1 MTLSEV
7 KEISGEEGDFTVSVI
22 QHPRYVDMEKCI
34 ACGLCA
40 EKCPKKVPDAY
51 NQGLINRKA
60 IYLQYAQGVPLKY
73 AIDPEHCIY
82 FKKGKCKVCEKVC
95 PAGAINFAEPE
106 KKFSLKVGAVILAPG
121 GMTYDPGCSD
131 SFGYKK
137 YPNIVTSLE
146 FERMLSASGPT
157 AGHLLR
163 PSDGRELKKIA
174 WIQCV
179 GSRDERPSGNR
190 YCSSI
195 CCTYA
200 VKEAML
206 AKEHCSG
213 ELDAAIFYIDIRT
226 NGKDFERYYNR
237 AKNELGVRF
246 IKAKIANAPSV
257 SGSETHLISYVDEVG
272 CSQAEEFDLVVLSVG
287 LEATGISAEL
297 AQKSGIKLNKHGYAE
312 TCGFTPVSTSRT
324 GIYVGGAFQAP
335 KDIPSCV
342 IDASAAAGMAASRL
356 AEVRWSQ
363 TKFQEIP
370 PEQDIR
376 GQIPRIGVFVCCC
389 GTNIAGVVDV
399 PAVVDF
405 AQKLP
410 GVVYAE
416 ENLFSCSQDTQDK
429 IAQIIKEKEL
439 NRAVVAACSP
449 KTHEPLFQETLINAG
464 LNKYLF
470 EMANIRNHCSWVH
483 KDAPELATQKAKDMV
498 RMAVAKAK
506 LLEPLEELEIE
517 VTHAALIIGGGV
529 AGMETAKN
537 LAEQGYQIYLLEKDD
552 RLGGRVLQLYQTW
565 QGENIS
571 NYLNQLIGFV
581 NAHEN
586 IEIFLNAKIEK
597 VEGFVGNF
605 QTSIKSCNSFRVLEH
620 GVTVIACGA
629 RELKP
634 DLHLYGRDTRVV
646 TGLEL
651 QQRLLE
657 AEAELRPVQKKVV
670 FIQCVGSR
678 IPERPYCSKLCC
690 SQSISSAL
698 KLKKLN
704 PESDI
709 FILYRD
715 IRTYGFQEEIYHQAR
730 AAGIVFIRFNPD
742 EAFAVNQDEN
752 KQLTVSFTD
761 TVLKRRMQ
769 LRPELLVLASAIVP
783 EAHNP
788 LAQFFKISQNEDN
801 FFMEA
806 HAKLRPVDCATDG
819 VFICGLAHAPKPIDE
834 SIAQAHAVAAR
845 AATILSR
852 ERIKGDGIVA
862 YIDPE
867 LCSGCLGC
875 VEVCPYGAISFV
887 EEKKSVEVNPA
898 LCKGCGACAAACPS
912 EVPVIRGFNNQQIY
926 AQIAGALI

>member
-1 MTLSEV
+1 
-7 KEISGEEGDFTVSVI
+7 
-22 QHPRYVDMEKCI
+22 MEKCI

-60 IYLQYAQGVPLKY
+60 IYLEYAQGVPLKY
-73 AIDPEHCIY
+73 AIDPEYCIY

-106 KKFSLKVGAVILAPG
+106 KKLSLKVGAVILAPG
-121 GMTYDPGCSD
+121 GTTYDPGSND
-131 SFGYKK
+131 NFGYKK

-157 AGHLLR
+157 GGHLLR
-163 PSDGRELKKIA
+163 PSDGQELKKIA

-206 AKEHCSG
+206 AKEHSSADF
-213 ELDAAIFYIDIRT
+213 DAAIFYIDIRT
-226 NGKDFERYYNR
+226 NGKDFEKYYNR

-246 IKAKIANAPSV
+246 IKAKVASAPSLP
-257 SGSETHLISYVDEVG
+257 GSETHQISYVDEAG
-272 CSQAEEFDLVVLSVG
+272 CSRVEEFDLVVLSVG
-287 LEATGISAEL
+287 LQTTRVSAEL
-297 AQKSGIKLNKHGYAE
+297 SKKVGIKLNKYGYAE
-312 TCGFTPVSTSRT
+312 TCGFTPVSTTRP

-335 KDIPSCV
+335 KDIPSSV

-356 AEVRWSQ
+356 SEVRWSQ
-363 TKFQEIP
+363 TRSQVIP
-370 PEQDIR
+370 PEQDIS
-376 GQIPRIGVFVCCC
+376 GQVPRIGVFVCCC

-416 ENLFSCSQDTQDK
+416 KNLFSCSQDTQDK
-429 IAQIIKEKEL
+429 IASIIKEKKL

-449 KTHEPLFQETLINAG
+449 KTHEPLFQETLISAG

-483 KDAPELATQKAKDMV
+483 KDAPELATQKAKDLV
-498 RMAVAKAK
+498 KMAVAKAQ
-506 LLEPLEELEIE
+506 LLEPLEEPEMQ
-517 VTHAALIIGGGV
+517 VTHAALVIGGGV
-529 AGMETAKN
+529 AGMETAGN
-537 LAEQGYQIYLLEKDD
+537 LVAQGYQVYLLEKEDQ
-552 RLGGRVLQLYQTW
+552 LGGQALHLYQNW

-571 NYLNQLIGFV
+571 NYVNELISSV
-581 NAHEN
+581 SAHEN
-586 IEIFLNAKIEK
+586 IEIFFNAKIEK

-605 QTSIKSCNSFRVLEH
+605 QTSITGSNSPRVLEH

-629 RELKP
+629 QELKP
-634 DLHLYGRDTRVV
+634 DLYLYGHDTRVV

-657 AEAELRPVQKKVV
+657 EEAELQSRQRVV

-698 KLKKLN
+698 KLKELN

-715 IRTYGFQEEIYHQAR
+715 IRTYGFQEELYHRAR
-730 AAGIVFIRFNPD
+730 TAGIIFIRFNPD
-742 EAFAVNQDEN
+742 EEFTVSHDEN
-752 KQLTVSFTD
+752 NQLMVSFTD
-761 TVLKRRMQ
+761 TVLRRRMQ
-769 LRPELLVLASAIVP
+769 IRAELLVLASAIIP
-783 EAHNP
+783 EVNNP
-788 LAQFFKISQNEDN
+788 LTQFYKISQNEDN

-852 ERIKGDGIVA
+852 ESIKGDGIVS

-867 LCSGCLGC
+867 LCSACLGC
-875 VEVCPYGAISFV
+875 IDVCPYGAISFV
-887 EEKKSVEVNPA
+887 AEIKAVAVNPA

-912 EVPVIRGFNNQQIY
+912 EVPVIRGFSNQQIY
-926 AQIAGALI
+926 AQIASALS